1 MKKILVLNGPN
12 LNLLG
17 VREPDVYGT
26 VTLADIE
33 REVTEYAAERGA
45 SVDCF
50 QSNHEGAL
58 IDKLHEARGAYD
70 GIVYNPGAHTH
81 YSYALRDAV
90 SSIDVPTVEVHLSDI
105 SAREEFRRISVIAPV
120 CVAQIKGKGK
130 EGYKEAVERGE
141 PGDVRGVAH
150 EERAHA
156 RIGAGGA
163 ETIEARPGS
172 RSERGA
178 IGRAAHRRPPCS
190 PLCPCP

>member
-105 SAREEFRRISVIAPV
+105 SAREEFRRI
-120 CVAQIKGKGK
+120 
-130 EGYKEAVERGE
+130 
-141 PGDVRGVAH
+141 
-150 EERAHA
+150 
-156 RIGAGGA
+156 
-163 ETIEARPGS
+163 
-172 RSERGA
+172 
-178 IGRAAHRRPPCS
+178 
-190 PLCPCP
+190 